1 MSRPIGPDLPPS
13 LDLVACLER
22 GKERQPVDTVA
33 AAVFLLRDRLR
44 DRPPSRHCLP
54 RRPAW
59 TSVRR
64 RMSQRR
70 GPQPTLGDSYE
81 SDKMAGGSPFVSA
94 EAVLS
99 AEAVIYESAARAA
112 LRAEA
117 LAREAEEAT
126 RRENS
131 MQKRQLD
138 GRVCAL
144 ISDKLTAA
152 RQQSPKSRAASG
164 FRVPRGGL
172 DTW

>member
-1 MSRPIGPDLPPS
+1 MYWGGELASSVIGPLADSEKRETL
-13 LDLVACLER
+13 A
-22 GKERQPVDTVA
+22 
-33 AAVFLLRDRLR
+33 LLLTSTPASC
-44 DRPPSRHCLP
+44 RPPTLP
-54 RRPAW
+54 QPIQ
-59 TSVRR
+59 SPLP
-64 RMSQRR
+64 QRR

-81 SDKMAGGSPFVSA
+81 SDKMVGGSPFVSA

-138 GRVCAL
+138 GRVCFDL
-144 ISDKLTAA
+144 
-152 RQQSPKSRAASG
+152 RQVDGGSSTKPKVASSVWIQG
-164 FRVPRGGL
+164 AQR
-172 DTW
+172 WA